1 MVTKPKG
8 QCLCTNREGRE
19 YNAVA
24 TSQGM
29 LTIPRATRTQDEA
42 RRVLPKAFGGSVCDP
57 TVPPVTQ
64 TSSLQNGKG
73 AHHPLN
79 ATDYFTM

>member
-19 YNAVA
+19 YNAVP

-29 LTIPRATRTQDEA
+29 LTIPRDTSTQDEA
-42 RRVLPKAFGGSVCDP
+42 RILPESLQRECDP

-64 TSSLQNGKG
+64 TSSLQTAKG
-73 AHHPLN
+73 AHHLLN